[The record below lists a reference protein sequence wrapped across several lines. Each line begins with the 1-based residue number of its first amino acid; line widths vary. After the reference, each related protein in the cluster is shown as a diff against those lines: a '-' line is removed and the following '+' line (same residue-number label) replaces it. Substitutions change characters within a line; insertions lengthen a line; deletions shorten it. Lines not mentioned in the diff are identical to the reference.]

1 MKQSRRAFLLSTLN
15 AAAATA
21 LAQGVVAH
29 KNAALPRGKRS
40 GLPYNAH
47 FVEVARKAG
56 IDHPVLYGSQN
67 PKNYILESI
76 GCGCAFL
83 DYDNDGWVDILV
95 LGGEQVRRP

>member
-1 MKQSRRAFLLSTLN
+1 LLSTLN
-15 AAAATA
+15 AAAARQSRKASSRTKRRLATGQKIRLA
-21 LAQGVVAH
+21 LQ
-29 KNAALPRGKRS
+29 R
-40 GLPYNAH
+40 H
-47 FVEVARKAG
+47 FVEVARKVG

-95 LGGEQVRRP
+95 LAATDSWP